1 MDLPKESQCAV
12 LCGIKDIKMEQRPV
26 IAPGPNE
33 VLLAV
38 HSVGICG
45 SDLKYWSHGYCGRFK
60 LTDPMVIGHEASGT
74 VVALGPG
81 VKHLDVGDRVAIEP
95 GVPCRM
101 CSLCR
106 VGKYNLCKDVQF
118 CATPPVDGNLSQYYL
133 HAADFCFKLPSNV
146 SYEEGALVE
155 PLAVA
160 LYTCSRAEVSL
171 GSKVLI
177 CGSGPVGILTMLTAK
192 SMGASQVIITDIDD
206 HRLSVAKQ
214 YGADCILNVKGLS
227 SEEAAKK
234 VVDLLGAE
242 PYCAMECCGSDIAL
256 LSCILACR
264 PGGNILLVG
273 RGSLEPKLP
282 VSLIS
287 TKELTLKGIFRYA
300 NMYPKAISMLSS
312 GQMPIKDLVTHRFP
326 LNQVDNAFNTA
337 ISRES
342 CAMKVMIHVS

>member
-1 MDLPKESQCAV
+1 MDLPKETQCAV
-12 LCGIKDIKMEQRPV
+12 LCGIKDIKMEQRSV
-26 IAPGPNE
+26 TAPGPNE

-60 LTDPMVIGHEASGT
+60 LTAPMVIGHEASGT
-74 VVALGPG
+74 VAALGPG
-81 VKHLDVGDRVAIEP
+81 VKHLEVGDRVAIEP

-106 VGKYNLCKDVQF
+106 VGKYNLCRDVQF

-214 YGADCILNVKGLS
+214 NGADYILNVNGLS

-234 VVDLLGAE
+234 VVDLLGCE
-242 PYCAMECCGSDIAL
+242 PHCGMECCGSDIAL
-256 LSCILACR
+256 ISCIL
-264 PGGNILLVG
+264 
-273 RGSLEPKLP
+273 
-282 VSLIS
+282 
-287 TKELTLKGIFRYA
+287 
-300 NMYPKAISMLSS
+300 AISMLSS
-312 GQMPIKDLVTHRFP
+312 GQMPIKDLVTHRFH
-326 LNQVDNAFNTA
+326 LDQVDNAFNTA
-337 ISRES
+337 MSRES
-342 CAMKVMIHVS
+342 CAMKVMIHTGVSVNLQT